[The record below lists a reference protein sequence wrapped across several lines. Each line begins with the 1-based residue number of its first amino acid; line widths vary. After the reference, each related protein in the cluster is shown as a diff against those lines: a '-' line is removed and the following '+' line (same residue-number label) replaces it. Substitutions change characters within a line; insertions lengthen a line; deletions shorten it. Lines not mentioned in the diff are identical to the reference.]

1 MILARETSRSAVR
14 QQWTAIHDD
23 VVGGASLAEAMSRW
37 PGTFAPV
44 QIAMIKAGETGS
56 FLEVV
61 LSQIA
66 DFRGRERDLKGKVK
80 GALIY
85 PAFLGVMCV
94 GVLTFLLIYF
104 IPKFSA
110 LFAKFKASLP
120 LLTQMVL
127 AASNAVTHYGL
138 ICLVVVVLAVLA
150 VRRAMTSQAG
160 RRYFERFVLKV
171 PALGAV
177 LSRFALVRFCRMLGT
192 LLEAG
197 VPLVTALRVAREAL
211 GNQSLA
217 DAVSVSIDQVQRGVS
232 LAQSLTNCPQL
243 FPASITEIIAV
254 AEESGRL
261 GKELVRLADANETE
275 LDRRLRTLVT
285 LAEPVMLFVMA
296 ALVGTVVI
304 GMLLPVFTLQEYI
317 H

>member
-1 MILARETSRSAVR
+1 M
-14 QQWTAIHDD
+14 
-23 VVGGASLAEAMSRW
+23 GRW
-37 PGTFAPV
+37 PATFPAV
-44 QIAMIKAGETGS
+44 QIAMVKAGETGG

-66 DFRGRERDLKGKVK
+66 EFRARERDLKSKLK
-80 GALIY
+80 GAMIY
-85 PAFLGVMCV
+85 PAFLAGMGTVVMI
-94 GVLTFLLIYF
+94 FMLIYF
-104 IPKFSA
+104 IPKFGV
-110 LFAKFKASLP
+110 LFKGFGGNLP
-120 LLTQMVL
+120 VLTRGIM
-127 AASNAVTHYGL
+127 AASDMLTHYGL
-138 ICLVVVVLAVLA
+138 VCLVVVVVLVMA
-150 VRRAMTSQAG
+150 ARRAMTSQAG

-192 LLEAG
+192 LLESG
-197 VPLVTALRVAREAL
+197 VSLVTALRVAREAL

-243 FPASITEIIAV
+243 FPPSITEIIAV

-261 GKELVRLADANETE
+261 GKELVRLANANESE

-285 LAEPVMLFVMA
+285 LAEPVMLFIMA
-296 ALVGTVVI
+296 ALVGSVVI